1 MEGVT
6 DKLKNYQQIVRQLLN
21 GYAEIKPA
29 YGDFEIETIFDTEQD
44 RYQIV
49 HLGWQ
54 HKRWVHHC
62 VIHLDIRN
70 EKIWIFYNSTEHDIA
85 ADLVDLGVQ
94 KQDIVLGF
102 YPPFM
107 REMSD
112 YAVG

>member
-1 MEGVT
+1 METVT
-6 DKLKNYQQIVRQLLN
+6 DKVKKYQQIVQELLMF
-21 GYAEIKPA
+21 YAKSKPA
-29 YGDFEIETIFDTEQD
+29 NGEFEVQTIFDTE
-44 RYQIV
+44 RNHYQIV
-49 HLGWQ
+49 HLGWL
-54 HKRWVHHC
+54 HKRWVHDC

-85 ADLVDLGVQ
+85 ADLIDLGLT